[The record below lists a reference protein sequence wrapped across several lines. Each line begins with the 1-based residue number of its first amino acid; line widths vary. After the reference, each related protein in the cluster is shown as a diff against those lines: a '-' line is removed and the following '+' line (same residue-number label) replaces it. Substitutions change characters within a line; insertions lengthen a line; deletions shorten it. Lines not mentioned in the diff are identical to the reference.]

1 MRIDLQEEDNIE
13 VQMAPLIDCVFLLLI
28 FFLVATTLKKINK
41 ELPIDLPRADAAIE
55 VREEPDTLVLGV
67 DRVGNLYVN
76 SQPATVTML
85 FENVR
90 DAKLRN
96 RPVRLDADKDT
107 RYERIL
113 EVIEMCRV
121 EGINNV
127 GLHTRK
133 EDKKK

>member
-1 MRIDLQEEDNIE
+1 MRIDLEEEDNIE

-41 ELPIDLPRADAAIE
+41 ELPIELPRADAAIE
-55 VREEPDTLVLGV
+55 IREEPDTLVLGV

-90 DAKLRN
+90 DAKIRN

-121 EGINNV
+121 ERINNV

-133 EDKKK
+133 EETKK

>member
-1 MRIDLQEEDNIE
+1 MRIDLEEEDNIE

-41 ELPIDLPRADAAIE
+41 ELPIELPRADAAIE

-90 DAKLRN
+90 DAKIRN

-133 EDKKK
+133 EETKK